1 MSTQLC
7 KEKSCVMQ
15 HLLHIHL
22 LHSLRGVSAKIF
34 LLILLNCTEHVN
46 INSEIKEKKNIKKIE
61 ITSYPALSTSFSNL
75 RLKTQP
81 NIRFSYWQA
90 QTIYKLFQTYQQNL
104 LILQFESNWVFLS
117 F

>member
-15 HLLHIHL
+15 HLPHIPL
-22 LHSLRGVSAKIF
+22 IHSLRGVSTKIF

-46 INSEIKEKKNIKKIE
+46 INSEIKEKNIKRTE

-81 NIRFSYWQA
+81 NIRFSY
-90 QTIYKLFQTYQQNL
+90 
-104 LILQFESNWVFLS
+104 
-117 F
+117 

>member
-7 KEKSCVMQ
+7 KEKSCVIQ

-22 LHSLRGVSAKIF
+22 LHSLRGVSTKIF
-34 LLILLNCTEHVN
+34 FLISLNCTEHVN
-46 INSEIKEKKNIKKIE
+46 INSEIKEKNIKKIE

-81 NIRFSYWQA
+81 NIRFSY
-90 QTIYKLFQTYQQNL
+90 
-104 LILQFESNWVFLS
+104 
-117 F
+117 